1 MKHWHPAPADVRAGF
16 LDFTPVPRKKRAGG
30 WTAERQRQFIAALAE
45 CGSVRSAARQV
56 GMTAEG
62 AYTLRLAPNSESF
75 CAAWQAAQE
84 SGLRG
89 LHDIAMERA
98 RDGVAVPVYYR
109 GEQVGEKR
117 WYNDR
122 LLMFLMKHNAPPG
135 SDPRPLPGG
144 TKHPRTL
151 AREAAQAEA
160 AAEPS
165 PEDAHAKA
173 LEEIAIFLDQVLDR
187 YQKKVLEERTHRLAG
202 HVVAADFAL
211 RQLTHIEL
219 ILDIGGRSQQ
229 LIKEATEIESRYA
242 GGGPV
247 VLNASPISELI
258 AERRQAVW
266 DKLADPPRPPLDL
279 EPQFPSHA
287 EPRNGETRKDRD
299 AARRDAV
306 IKMAAA
312 QAVWE
317 AAATEE
323 TWAAFT
329 ASGER

>member
-16 LDFTPVPRKKRAGG
+16 LNFTPVPRRKRAGG

-56 GMTAEG
+56 GMTPEG
-62 AYTLRLAPNSESF
+62 AYTLRLAPKSESF

-98 RDGVAVPVYYR
+98 RNGVPVPIYYK

-122 LLMFLMKHNAPPG
+122 LLMFLMKHNQPH
-135 SDPRPLPGG
+135 DPNPLPTG
-144 TKHPRTL
+144 TKHPKTL
-151 AREAAQAEA
+151 AREAAQAAA

-173 LEEIAIFLDQVLDR
+173 LEEIAIFLDKVLDR
-187 YQKKVLEERTHRLAG
+187 YGKKVLEERTLRLAG
-202 HVVAADFAL
+202 HVVAADFTL
-211 RQLTHIEL
+211 RQLTHLEL
-219 ILDIGGRSQQ
+219 ILDIGGRSQE

-247 VLNASPISELI
+247 ALNASPISELI

-279 EPQFPSHA
+279 SPQFPSHA
-287 EPRNGETRKDRD
+287 EPRNGDTRKERD
-299 AARRDAV
+299 AGRRDAV
-306 IKMAAA
+306 VKMAAA

-323 TWAAFT
+323 SWARFNEG
-329 ASGER
+329 GEA